1 MAVPSRLDGRV
12 VIVTRDANGIG
23 DASAVAMGAA
33 GATVVRAAADD
44 DPATVV
50 TDAAA
55 DHGAVHGLH
64 LTVTTAAER
73 WCDEAAGAIG
83 RAGGGAIVT
92 TVTTRALA
100 GDVGHLDEAIA
111 GGGVVALTLGT
122 ATIHGKRGVRANCIS
137 VPPADIDQES
147 LAGST
152 LLPWAVEGADVAGL
166 AVFLLSDDSSFVT
179 GQVIRCDGG
188 LLAHL
193 PHYASLVASG
203 ATTAG
208 GRR

>member
-1 MAVPSRLDGRV
+1 MPARLDGRV
-12 VIVTRDANGIG
+12 VIVTRDAHGIG
-23 DASAVAMGAA
+23 DASAGAMGAA
-33 GATVVRAAADD
+33 GATVVRAAPDD
-44 DPATVV
+44 DPGTVV
-50 TDAAA
+50 AGAAA
-55 DHGAVHGLH
+55 DHGGVHGLH
-64 LTVTTAAER
+64 LTVTTGAGR

-122 ATIHGKRGVRANCIS
+122 ATAHGKRGVRANCIS
-137 VPPADIDQES
+137 VPPAGIEAAL

-152 LLPWAVEGADVAGL
+152 LLPWAVEAADVADL
-166 AVFLLSDDSSFVT
+166 ALYLVSDDASFVT

-203 ATTAG
+203 ETTAG